1 MSGIQSYK
9 KSMKTKTIHTYETK
23 AIKTRL
29 TGDSVVRTVSE
40 FKITMINAEIII
52 FIEKIDK
59 R

>member
-1 MSGIQSYK
+1 
-9 KSMKTKTIHTYETK
+9 MKTKTIHTYETK

-29 TGDSVVRTVSE
+29 TDDSVVRTVSE